1 PPWNVPRSIAAK
13 EIYPKLS
20 ANPDYLAQHHMIIRK
35 GGLIQQLP
43 GEKSALGQVK
53 FEMPNRFDVYLHDT
67 PLKNLFSSDSR
78 RRSHGCVR
86 VQNPRELA
94 SLLLQRPMETI
105 VQRIALGH
113 TISMYLPGLVPELFG
128 DHTVCIDHNGE
139 M

>member
-1 PPWNVPRSIAAK
+1 MLFNPFWNVPRSIAAK
-13 EIYPKLS
+13 EIYPKLA
-20 ANPDYLAQHHMIIRK
+20 ANPDYLAQHHMIMRK

-86 VQNPRELA
+86 V
-94 SLLLQRPMETI
+94 
-105 VQRIALGH
+105 
-113 TISMYLPGLVPELFG
+113 
-128 DHTVCIDHNGE
+128 
-139 M
+139 